1 MSNINGLKRQ
11 LQRQQN
17 TLKLLGTTQRTL
29 PKKIYN
35 KKTGKPTKK
44 FLKWNKD
51 MIKKGFTT
59 FYAGEDQFYDIKSKT
74 FKKLKFD
81 KRFKNEKKLIKKQK
95 KIKFTNSTV
104 NSALHATTNQSY
116 SSALKNKFT
125 QQLGFNS
132 PKYVEVDFTKINFQ
146 DFIKLISPFAT
157 KSQILA
163 SVVGKPQVITLS
175 LSNLNRF
182 NKENSL
188 FSIENFTKREGSDT
202 QFLFQLVNQ
211 PKIRLEFSNTSTL
224 DDEKPNGGFFKYYH
238 NTDLDLTPYDIYT
251 EKQKHYNHNCLYIA
265 LENAGCSV
273 GQLNDFLIFVKNG
286 FVPTCN
292 LNKICDKLQ
301 IHIKLNKKYK
311 VNNSYRN
318 KILHFGNKNLP
329 TIEIGLLDKH
339 YFLIEEVKVT
349 SFALRNYDKIKH
361 INEWFKIWT
370 IKKGKFEKS
379 NKKYINSFT
388 VIKLL
393 LEHKETLLK
402 DLSIEDLLSTQYHNH
417 KIDNDDL
424 EYNSNLCCADNELCK
439 TDNTEFFKV
448 FYDFETDTTGDIHK
462 PYLMCALTQKNEA
475 VSFIGEYCGQ
485 IFIDYLKELGRRGE
499 TKLLLI
505 AHNARYDYTFIMDYL
520 YCLNPLLKGN
530 HLMGGSARLFF
541 DDNQKIEI
549 KFQDTLNLI
558 PTRLAAFSKMFNIKE
573 KKSWNSVG
581 LKDKKTYSSR
591 EEWVKERSKLWK
603 MKEKEGYECHAGGFL
618 TPIKKEILP
627 YSLYTTDN
635 INERYIDKE
644 VCIEQVKY
652 QYGFQKGFTED
663 KVNEI
668 IQEYL
673 ANANEWLCMKDNK
686 IDIIE
691 YSKKYCDMDCMVLKK
706 GYDTFKKWI
715 HEITELNISNY
726 CSIASLSLDY
736 LINEDCFEGCYK
748 LCGRPR
754 DFIQQMVVGGRVQTA
769 NNKKFKVEGK
779 INDYDAVSLYPSAM
793 ARMKGFLKGKPKII
807 KPEHLHI
814 DWLQKNTDG
823 FFIKCLALT
832 DCKIKRDICV
842 LSYIDDNGVRQW
854 TNETAGKIF
863 YLDKVGYEDAI
874 KFQQVD
880 FKIICGY
887 YYNEGHNDMINECIK
902 HLFNARL
909 KAKAEIKTKNKVF
922 KFSLKQIKNKENKKI
937 QEQLKKD
944 KIDFKIGNPIQQIYK
959 QLMNSCYGKCL
970 LKPIDSDLAV
980 VPTKKWEKYLG
991 YNYNFIKSAVKLK
1004 NGYMVKKIKTINEH
1018 FNNCYAGVEI
1028 LSMSK
1033 RLMNEVIC
1041 LGQDHDCKIYY
1052 TDTDSIH
1059 INDDDI
1065 KKLEAIYLEK
1075 YGKVLAGK
1083 NMGQFH
1089 SDFELEGATK
1099 NIYST
1104 KLIALG
1110 KKCYL
1115 DCLVG
1120 EDNEG
1125 NIINGYHIRMKS
1137 ISSVAIHDYGLINNE
1152 SINEIYEDLLEG
1164 QKKKFDLLAR
1174 GRAIKFKYNPD
1185 MSVSSVN
1192 TFLRTICF

>member
-1 MSNINGLKRQ
+1 MSNINGLERQ

-44 FLKWNKD
+44 FLTWNKD

-59 FYAGEDQFYDIKSKT
+59 FYAGQDEFYDIKSKT

-104 NSALHATTNQSY
+104 NSAIHATTNQSY
-116 SSALKNKFT
+116 STALKNKFT

-132 PKYVEVDFTKINFQ
+132 TKYVEVDFTKINFQ
-146 DFIKLISPFAT
+146 DFIKLITPFAT

-163 SVVGKPQVITLS
+163 NVVGKPQVITLS

-188 FSIENFTKREGSDT
+188 FSIENYTKREGSDT

-238 NTDLDLTPYDIYT
+238 ITDLDLTRYDIYT
-251 EKQKHYNHNCLYIA
+251 EKQKNYIHNCLYIA

-273 GQLNDFLIFVKNG
+273 EQLNDFLIYVKNG

-292 LNKICDKLQ
+292 LTKICDKLQ
-301 IHIKLNKKYK
+301 IHIKLNKIY
-311 VNNSYRN
+311 NNST
-318 KILHFGNKNLP
+318 KTLHFGNKNLP
-329 TIEIGLLDKH
+329 TIDIGLLDKH
-339 YFLIEEVKVT
+339 YFLIEEVKIT
-349 SFALRNYDKIKH
+349 SFALRNYDTIKH
-361 INEWFKIWT
+361 IHEWFKIWK
-370 IKKGKFEKS
+370 IKKGKYEKS

-424 EYNSNLCCADNELCK
+424 EYNSDLCCADNELCQ

-448 FYDFETDTTGDIHK
+448 FYDFETDTTGDIHT
-462 PYLMCALTQKNEA
+462 PYLMCALTEKHEA

-485 IFIDYLKELGRRGE
+485 TFIEYLKELGRRGE

-558 PTRLAAFSKMFNIKE
+558 PTRLAAFSKMFNI
-573 KKSWNSVG
+573 
-581 LKDKKTYSSR
+581 
-591 EEWVKERSKLWK
+591 
-603 MKEKEGYECHAGGFL
+603 
-618 TPIKKEILP
+618 PIKKEILP

-663 KVNEI
+663 KVNDI

-673 ANANEWLCMKDNK
+673 VNANEWSCMKDNK

-726 CSIASLSLDY
+726 CSIASLSLDF

-793 ARMKGFLKGKPKII
+793 NRMKGFLKGKPKII
-807 KPEHLHI
+807 KTEHLHI

-832 DCKIKRDICV
+832 DCKIKREICV

-887 YYNEGHNDMINECIK
+887 YYNDGHNDMINESIN
-902 HLFNARL
+902 HLFKARL
-909 KAKAEIKTKNKVF
+909 EAKKHK
-922 KFSLKQIKNKENKKI
+922 
-937 QEQLKKD
+937 
-944 KIDFKIGNPIQQIYK
+944 NPIQAIYK
-959 QLMNSCYGKCL
+959 LLMNSCYGKCL

-1041 LGQDHDCKIYY
+1041 LGQDNDCKIYY

-1185 MSVSSVN
+1185 MTVSSVN